1 MSIKIF
7 GDRIIINTKN
17 TMYAIAILNGKV
29 PVHRYYGQKT
39 TADVF
44 SVDDK
49 CIPFSPYYELD
60 GKCYSNDNLSQEF
73 SFFGYGDLRA
83 TALRVLNLQSG
94 SDVTNYSFKGARSYK
109 GRKEIKGMP
118 YAEGKCETLELCY
131 EDSVTQSEL
140 SLYYT
145 VFYDTDVI
153 SRYFTLRNNGSAD
166 LKILKAM
173 SISLDLPTQDYDI
186 ISLQGKYFYE
196 RTAHRDP
203 IYGGVHRITS
213 RRGASSHTFNP
224 FFMITDRR
232 ATEERGD
239 AYAFNFVY
247 SGSFLN
253 EIELEQSGLR
263 VMVGLGDECF
273 SYLLKSG
280 ENFSSPEA
288 VMTYSSKGIG
298 KASRNMHS
306 FVRSCILPKEKTKC
320 RPVVL
325 NSWEAFY
332 FNIDEKIMLDFA
344 DGALEAGMDTVVMD
358 DGWFGARRN
367 DKAGLGDWI
376 PTKELFA
383 DGLKKFVERIR
394 LKGIKFGIWIEPE
407 MVNPD
412 SELFRAHPDWVMRD
426 EGRELLLSRDQLV
439 LDMAN
444 PNVVEYLKNIFD
456 KCFEDVE
463 IDYFKWDMNRNIT
476 HAISPYLPIERK
488 GETQFR
494 YMLGVYEL
502 YEWFVKR
509 FPNAVLENCSGGGG
523 RYDLGMMKY
532 STQIW
537 TSDNTEAKDRV
548 FIQHGSSYG
557 YPLSTMSC
565 HVSNRHGQCED
576 ERKLDYSF
584 RVAMNG
590 PLGYEFNVLKASQS
604 TKNIIRSQ
612 IEEYRGYEKL
622 ILNGDLYRL
631 KNPLT
636 DGCYAYYII
645 SEDKRE
651 ILISYLQNEGD
662 AREKSYRLKISAA
675 KSELNYK
682 NLSTNEIISGK
693 DLKKGLTV
701 RADKDERYGK
711 ILYFIAE

>member
-1 MSIKIF
+1 MSIKIS

-29 PVHRYYGQKT
+29 PVHRYYGKKT
-39 TADVF
+39 DADIF

-173 SISLDLPTQDYDI
+173 SISLDLPTRDYDV

-224 FFMITDRR
+224 FFMITDRK
-232 ATEERGD
+232 ATEEKGD

-263 VMVGLGDECF
+263 VMVGLGDESF

-280 ENFSSPEA
+280 ESFSSPEA

-306 FVRSCILPKEKTKC
+306 FVCSCILPKEKTKC

-332 FNIDEKIMLDFA
+332 FNIDEKMI
-344 DGALEAGMDTVVMD
+344 LE
-358 DGWFGARRN
+358 
-367 DKAGLGDWI
+367 
-376 PTKELFA
+376 
-383 DGLKKFVERIR
+383 
-394 LKGIKFGIWIEPE
+394 
-407 MVNPD
+407 
-412 SELFRAHPDWVMRD
+412 
-426 EGRELLLSRDQLV
+426 LSIVIITTLY
-439 LDMAN
+439 
-444 PNVVEYLKNIFD
+444 YL
-456 KCFEDVE
+456 
-463 IDYFKWDMNRNIT
+463 
-476 HAISPYLPIERK
+476 H
-488 GETQFR
+488 
-494 YMLGVYEL
+494 
-502 YEWFVKR
+502 
-509 FPNAVLENCSGGGG
+509 
-523 RYDLGMMKY
+523 
-532 STQIW
+532 
-537 TSDNTEAKDRV
+537 
-548 FIQHGSSYG
+548 
-557 YPLSTMSC
+557 
-565 HVSNRHGQCED
+565 
-576 ERKLDYSF
+576 
-584 RVAMNG
+584 
-590 PLGYEFNVLKASQS
+590 
-604 TKNIIRSQ
+604 
-612 IEEYRGYEKL
+612 
-622 ILNGDLYRL
+622 
-631 KNPLT
+631 
-636 DGCYAYYII
+636 
-645 SEDKRE
+645 
-651 ILISYLQNEGD
+651 
-662 AREKSYRLKISAA
+662 
-675 KSELNYK
+675 
-682 NLSTNEIISGK
+682 
-693 DLKKGLTV
+693 
-701 RADKDERYGK
+701 
-711 ILYFIAE
+711 